1 MADQNNK
8 ENKYGEKYVG
18 APYNFVPFYN
28 DVVGVD
34 EAAMGVHGVISDELL
49 TGEIS
54 YQLKAETP
62 IFIGDG
68 HKNRDGSSD
77 EHFFRNEKGE
87 LAIPGSSVRG
97 LIRNNAQI
105 LGLSGFDQD
114 IDDYHLMYREVA
126 GGGKKQEVRDF
137 YNNKLGLPDSQN
149 SVAVLQNVRAGY
161 IVKEG
166 SEYRIY
172 KTEVDKIDSELGE
185 MNYYVINERKV
196 SEDSDYKKNYPYFEK
211 HPESTQNI
219 LEEGFERTKDA
230 NGTVYYKGEDNPS
243 YRPGYASVSYT
254 IKDLKNVIQVGD
266 PGVYE
271 KEGVLLGTGLMPKK
285 KVQYIIPKI
294 DKSKEYITISNSDI
308 KAFEIDFNKRMNALK
323 GFGDP
328 QFFNLPKEGEVKP
341 VFYIELSKNM
351 HEENEENSSRLY
363 FGFTPR
369 LRLFYDYTIKDG
381 YHQNVQEF
389 DYAMSLF
396 GMTRQQCSYKSK
408 TSFSDAV
415 VCSDSV
421 ETKEKKVILAE
432 PKPTSYMDYL
442 QQGDKLTT
450 YNSDQFE
457 LRGIKQYWLRDKTI
471 SGENTGKNE
480 KVCSSIRPLDKGV
493 CFAGKVRFENLT
505 KAELGLLLWSI
516 RLKKSSRMNMGK
528 GKAYGF
534 GAVSVKELTV
544 SCRNN
549 TKAYNLNGLLDFSP
563 FESFDVEELIQAY
576 KDEMNAHIPNGNIDR
591 LPHIQTFF
599 NMKNA
604 EYMPEEEK
612 IRYMSL
618 AKKEY
623 QSRQKAL
630 PQVDEIL
637 KTAKRVNVAPIA
649 EGTHKA
655 VVNGYQGKMIKFKT
669 KDTEKY
675 LKINIDDIIP
685 MMPDLTKKNMKEKFP
700 LNFEC
705 SLKFNDGKWS
715 YVLK

>member
-68 HKNRDGSSD
+68 HKNLDGSSD

-126 GGGKKQEVRDF
+126 GGGKKQEARDF
-137 YNNKLGLPDSQN
+137 YYNKLGLPDSKN
-149 SVAVLQNVRAGY
+149 SVAALQNVRAGY

-172 KTEVDKIDSELGE
+172 KTEVDKIDSELGK
-185 MNYYVINERKV
+185 MNYYVISERKV
-196 SEDSDYKKNYPYFEK
+196 SEDPNYKNNYPYFEE

-219 LEEGFERTKDA
+219 LEKGFTKSKDD
-230 NGTVYYKGEDNPS
+230 NGTVHYKGKDNPL
-243 YRPGYASVSYT
+243 YKPGYAQVSYT
-254 IKDLKNVIQVGD
+254 KKLKNVTQIGN
-266 PGVYE
+266 PGVFRYE
-271 KEGVLLGTGLMPKK
+271 GILMGTGFMKEK

-294 DKSKEYITISNSDI
+294 DKNKEYIIISKSDI
-308 KAFEIDFNKRMNALK
+308 RAFEIDFNKRMNALK

-328 QFFNLPKEGEVKP
+328 QFFNLPEEGEVKP
-341 VFYIELSKNM
+341 VFYIELPKNM

-396 GMTRQQCSYKSK
+396 GMTRKQCSYKSK

-421 ETKEKKVILAE
+421 ETKERKVILAE

-450 YNSDQFE
+450 YNSIEFE
-457 LRGIKQYWLRDKTI
+457 LRGVKQYWLRGKTI
-471 SGENTGKNE
+471 SGENNTSDNE
-480 KVCSSIRPLDKGV
+480 NVRSSIRPLDKGV

-516 RLKKSSRMNMGK
+516 KLEKNSWMNMGK
-528 GKAYGF
+528 AKAYGF
-534 GAVSVKELTV
+534 GAVSVKELAV

-549 TKAYNLNGLLDFSP
+549 TKAYDLNGLLDLSP
-563 FESFDVEELIQAY
+563 FESFDVDELIQAY
-576 KDEMNAHIPNGNIDR
+576 KDEMNARIPNGNIDSIS
-591 LPHIQTFF
+591 HIRIFF
-599 NMKNA
+599 KMKNPDH
-604 EYMPEEEK
+604 MPEEKK
-612 IRYMSL
+612 IRYMSFPDY
-618 AKKEY
+618 KY
-623 QSRQKAL
+623 RQKEL
-630 PQVDEIL
+630 LQVKEVL
-637 KTAKRVNVAPIA
+637 KTAKIE
-649 EGTHKA
+649 EGVYSA
-655 VVNGYQGKMIKFKT
+655 VVIDHVGKKIKFRIN
-669 KDTEKY
+669 DFDEY
-675 LKINIDDIIP
+675 PKISIDDIKPNI
-685 MMPDLTKKNMKEKFP
+685 PDLTRKNMKEKFP
-700 LNFEC
+700 KDSEYDLEYQG
-705 SLKFNDGKWS
+705 GKWS
-715 YVLK
+715 IVFK

>member
-34 EAAMGVHGVISDELL
+34 EAAMGMHGVISDELL

-54 YQLKAETP
+54 YQLEAETP

-126 GGGKKQEVRDF
+126 SGVDKKRYAKILENEPIPVSGKKSISIL
-137 YNNKLGLPDSQN
+137 K
-149 SVAVLQNVRAGY
+149 NVRAGY

-166 SEYRIY
+166 SKYRIY
-172 KTEVDKIDSELGE
+172 QTEVDKINGKLGK
-185 MNYYVINERKV
+185 MNYYVLSERKV
-196 SEDSDYKKNYPYFEK
+196 SEDLKYYPYFKEHKERAQNNLEK
-211 HPESTQNI
+211 
-219 LEEGFERTKDA
+219 GFKREVINRRVHYIGDDNKQ
-230 NGTVYYKGEDNPS
+230 YK
-243 YRPGYASVSYT
+243 PGYAPISYS
-254 IKDLKNVIQVGD
+254 IKNEKDVVQVGD
-266 PGVYE
+266 PGVFE
-271 KEGVLLGTGLMPKK
+271 KEGILMGTGFMKEK

-351 HEENEENSSRLY
+351 HEENEESSSRLY

-396 GMTRQQCSYKSK
+396 GMTREQCSYKSK

-442 QQGDKLTT
+442 QQGDTLTT

-480 KVCSSIRPLDKGV
+480 KVCSSIRSLDKGV

-549 TKAYNLNGLLDFSP
+549 TKAYNLNGFLDLSP